1 MRELLIKLADIVTVT
16 HNKSNQVI
24 HRLKMDIAS
33 STMAQQEEVHMYDP
47 SLKDVLESIA
57 RGKCQQLDMTLE
69 SSAGLAASLLSRVPN
84 MPNQFAQTVGKET
97 CVWLNAFSG
106 RMYRDT
112 ARSEYFHKW
121 FYEKLGKMLNK
132 DRRPGYVDE
141 FKVSGL
147 VFGSIPPLLCNMQW
161 IPWSAS
167 EKVDAEYDIACTADM
182 TFRSG
187 LKFTVTTK

>member
-1 MRELLIKLADIVTVT
+1 M
-16 HNKSNQVI
+16 

-33 STMAQQEEVHMYDP
+33 STMVITEQLHAYDP
-47 SLKDVLESIA
+47 GLKDVLESIA
-57 RGKCQQLDMTLE
+57 DGKGQQLDMSLE
-69 SSAGLAASLLSRVPN
+69 STAGLAASLLSRVPN
-84 MPNQFAQTVGKET
+84 MPLQFSQAVGKET

-121 FYEKLGKMLNK
+121 FYEKAGKMLNK

-141 FKVSGL
+141 FKVSD
-147 VFGSIPPLLCNMQW
+147 VIFGAIPPLLCNIQW
-161 IPWSAS
+161 APGSAS
-167 EKVDAEYDIACTADM
+167 DGGDPEYDIACTADM

-187 LKFTVTTK
+187 LQFTVTTRYVNDCYSSGSSRLSDTF